1 MRVPLWRRRQDEDL
15 DEEIQSHLK
24 MAMRD
29 RMERGES
36 AEEAKKAVLREF
48 GNVGLIK
55 EVTRDMWGLRS
66 LEQLA
71 KDVRYS
77 ARMLL
82 KKPGFTAVAVLSLAL
97 GIGACTAIF
106 SIVDAVLLRPLP
118 YPEAEKIVSL
128 REVDAKSRQITF
140 AEPNFL
146 DVRARNHTLAAAA
159 EYNMG
164 LTTVLGGSE
173 PVRTRVAYVSGD
185 FFKTLGIQPV
195 TGRSFLPE
203 EAKVGGYPVAVVSN
217 GYWQRLLGSRDDLA
231 ATPLRISDTSYKV
244 VGVMPQSFNFPK
256 DVEIWLPIELF
267 PSSESRTSHGK
278 RVIARLQDGVTL
290 GQARADL
297 STIGKQ
303 LKQENGTNID
313 LIDIAV
319 LPLKEAMVGE
329 VSQSLLVI
337 LAAVGFLLLVAF
349 TNVANLLL
357 AQATARQREFAV
369 RTALGATRGRLARQ
383 FIAENLMLALLAG
396 GLGVLLSFWGVDA
409 LIGLNQGNLPR
420 ADEISVNA
428 RALAFTFALS
438 SLVAVALGLVPL
450 LRFGGRDLQDSL
462 KEAERGQS
470 ANAASHRL
478 RAMLVVTQVAFTM
491 VLLVG
496 AGLLIKSFIKV
507 LKIDPGFHTESAVAM
522 EISSSDEQPQTRASF
537 YQQALERIAALPGVT
552 AVGGVNGLP
561 MVGGGNDGQFLIEN
575 DPALK
580 GYGEFRVAS
589 PGYFNA
595 MGMRLVR
602 GRLFDQSD
610 GPATQQVAL
619 ISESLANQYWP
630 NEDPLGKGIQYG
642 NMDGDTHLLR
652 VVGVVSDV
660 REFGLEAK
668 ARPTLYVHY
677 LQRPGQAWGFAI
689 VARTQGDAKTLIPA
703 MRSAVQSLNRDVPAN
718 FRTLSQ
724 IYSSSLDNRRFSL
737 VIFGG
742 FAAVALLLAA
752 LGIYGVTSYA
762 VTQRTQEIGIRIA
775 LGAQVADV
783 LRLVIGQGMKSVLL
797 GIAIGLG
804 GALVLTRLIA
814 HLLFEVS
821 ATDPLTFM
829 VITASLMLVGL
840 LACYLPA
847 RRATKVDPMIALRYE

>member
-1 MRVPLWRRRQDEDL
+1 MLNDLRYAIRQ
-15 DEEIQSHLK
+15 
-24 MAMRD
+24 
-29 RMERGES
+29 
-36 AEEAKKAVLREF
+36 
-48 GNVGLIK
+48 
-55 EVTRDMWGLRS
+55 
-66 LEQLA
+66 
-71 KDVRYS
+71 
-77 ARMLL
+77 LL
-82 KKPGFTAVAVLSLAL
+82 KNPGFTAVAVLTLAL

-128 REVDAKSRQITF
+128 REVDAKGRQITF

-146 DVRARNHTLAAAA
+146 DVHARNHTLAAAA
-159 EYNMG
+159 EYNMQ

-173 PVRTRVAYVSGD
+173 PVRTRVAYVSGE
-185 FFKTLGIQPV
+185 FFKTLGVQPA

-203 EAKVGGYPVAVVSN
+203 EAKVGGPPVAVVSH
-217 GYWQRLLGSRDDLA
+217 GYWQRLLSGRNDLA
-231 ATPLRISDTSYKV
+231 ATPLRFGDTGYTV

-256 DVEIWLPIELF
+256 DAEIWLPIELF

-278 RVIARLQDGVTL
+278 RVIARLRDGVTL

-313 LIDIAV
+313 LIDIAA

-337 LAAVGFLLLVAF
+337 LAAVGFLLLVAC

-383 FIAENLMLALLAG
+383 FIAESLLLALLAG
-396 GLGVLLSFWGVDA
+396 GLGVLLSFWGVKA
-409 LIGLNQGNLPR
+409 LVGLNQGYLPR
-420 ADEISVNA
+420 ADEISVDT
-428 RALAFTFALS
+428 RVLALTFALS

-450 LRFGGRDLQDSL
+450 LRLGGRDLQESL
-462 KEAERGQS
+462 KEAARGQS
-470 ANAASHRL
+470 ANATSHRL
-478 RAMLVVTQVAFTM
+478 RAMLVVTQVALTM

-507 LKIDPGFHTESAVAM
+507 LEIDPGFRTESAVAM
-522 EISSSDEQPQTRASF
+522 EISLSDEPPQRRAGF
-537 YQQALERIAALPGVT
+537 YQQVLERLAALPGVT

-561 MVGGGNDGQFLIEN
+561 MVGGGADGQFLIDN
-575 DPALK
+575 NPALK

-602 GRLFDQSD
+602 GRLFDQSE
-610 GPATQQVAL
+610 GPETPQVAL
-619 ISESLANQYWP
+619 ISESLARQYWP

-660 REFGLEAK
+660 REFGLEANT
-668 ARPTLYVHY
+668 RPTVYVHY
-677 LQRPGQAWGFAI
+677 LQRPRQAWGFAI
-689 VARTQGDAKTLIPA
+689 VARTSGDVKTLIPA
-703 MRSAVQSLNRDVPAN
+703 MRSAVQSLNRDVPTN
-718 FRTLSQ
+718 FRTLGQ
-724 IYSSSLDNRRFSL
+724 IFSSSLDNRRFSL
-737 VIFGG
+737 VIFGS

-775 LGAQVADV
+775 LGAQLANV

-804 GALVLTRLIA
+804 GAFALTRLIA
-814 HLLFEVS
+814 HLLFGVS

-829 VITASLMLVGL
+829 VVTAFLLLVAL

-847 RRATKVDPMIALRYE
+847 RRATKVDPMEALRSE